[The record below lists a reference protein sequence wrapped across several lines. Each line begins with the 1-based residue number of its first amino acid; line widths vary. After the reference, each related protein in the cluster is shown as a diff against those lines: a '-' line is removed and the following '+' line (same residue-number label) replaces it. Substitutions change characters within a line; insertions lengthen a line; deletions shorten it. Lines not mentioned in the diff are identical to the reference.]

1 MKRAKRSTSS
11 HGRVAEGL
19 TGSPKKHAS
28 KSSKASKNVSNGKA
42 ADLLATK
49 KRSQKR
55 VPGNIKHNRAE
66 PPFQLYR
73 NASETDVSEGLESIV
88 NLLRGRKILLFWQV
102 LGSRSGMVVMYAVT
116 IHNCLFDFVA
126 NVLSFFEMLV
136 LLPVVVGFQTF
147 EVRALASTRR
157 WIMR

>member
-88 NLLRGRKILLFWQV
+88 NLLRGRKNIVVLAGAGISVRYGCDVCCHNTQLF
-102 LGSRSGMVVMYAVT
+102 
-116 IHNCLFDFVA
+116 I
-126 NVLSFFEMLV
+126 
-136 LLPVVVGFQTF
+136 
-147 EVRALASTRR
+147 
-157 WIMR
+157 